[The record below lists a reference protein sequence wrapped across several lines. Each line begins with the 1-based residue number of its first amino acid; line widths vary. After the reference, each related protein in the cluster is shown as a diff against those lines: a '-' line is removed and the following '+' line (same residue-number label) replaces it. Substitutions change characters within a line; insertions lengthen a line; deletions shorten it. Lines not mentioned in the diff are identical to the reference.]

1 MGEKEFVYVTR
12 EVYEALLNTFRR
24 EQHAQ
29 LMRDIRHLA
38 LKGYVEGETEE
49 FLNENEQS
57 LEDEVIHQ
65 MDLEIL
71 QKAIQSLTQEQKE
84 RLYLYFFKGK
94 SIREIARVQ
103 GINRNAV
110 WKSIQNTLLQLRSF
124 FG

>member
-1 MGEKEFVYVTR
+1 
-12 EVYEALLNTFRR
+12 
-24 EQHAQ
+24 
-29 LMRDIRHLA
+29 MRDIRHLTQ
-38 LKGYVEGETEE
+38 KGYVEGETEE
-49 FLNENEQS
+49 LLDAGELS

-84 RLYLYFFKGK
+84 RLYMYFFKGK

-110 WKSIQNTLLQLRSF
+110 WKSIQNTLFQLKSF
-124 FG
+124 FE

>member
-1 MGEKEFVYVTR
+1 MTR
-12 EVYEALLNTFRR
+12 EVYEALLHTFRR

-29 LMRDIRHLA
+29 LMRDIRHLT
-38 LKGYVEGETEE
+38 LKGYVEGETEDY
-49 FLNENEQS
+49 LSENELS

-84 RLYLYFFKGK
+84 MLYFYFFRGK
-94 SIREIARVQ
+94 SIREIARIQ
-103 GINRNAV
+103 GINRNTV
-110 WKSIQNTLLQLRSF
+110 WNLIQKSLLQLRNF

>member
-24 EQHAQ
+24 EKHAQ
-29 LMRDIRHLA
+29 LMRDIRHLT

-49 FLNENEQS
+49 FLSENELS

-65 MDLEIL
+65 MDLDIL
-71 QKAIQSLTQEQKE
+71 QKAIQSLSQEQKE

-110 WKSIQNTLLQLRSF
+110 WKSIQKTLLQLRSF

>member
-12 EVYEALLNTFRR
+12 EVYEALLHTFRR

-29 LMRDIRHLA
+29 LMRDIRHLT

-49 FLNENEQS
+49 LLNENEMS

-94 SIREIARVQ
+94 SM
-103 GINRNAV
+103 
-110 WKSIQNTLLQLRSF
+110 
-124 FG
+124 

>member
-12 EVYEALLNTFRR
+12 EVYEALLHTFRR

-29 LMRDIRHLA
+29 LMRDIRHLT

-49 FLNENEQS
+49 FVNENELS
-57 LEDEVIHQ
+57 LEDEVIRQ
-65 MDLEIL
+65 MNLEIL

-94 SIREIARVQ
+94 SVREIARIQ
-103 GINRNAV
+103 GTNRSAV
-110 WKSIQNTLLQLRSF
+110 WNSIKKTLLQLRNF

>member
-24 EQHAQ
+24 EKHAQ
-29 LMRDIRHLA
+29 LMRDIRHLT

-49 FLNENEQS
+49 LLDERELS

-94 SIREIARVQ
+94 SVREIARIQ
-103 GINRNAV
+103 GTNRNAV
-110 WKSIQNTLLQLRSF
+110 WNSIKKTLLQLRNF

>member
-1 MGEKEFVYVTR
+1 
-12 EVYEALLNTFRR
+12 
-24 EQHAQ
+24 
-29 LMRDIRHLA
+29 LMRDIRHLT

-49 FLNENEQS
+49 LLNEREVS
-57 LEDEVIHQ
+57 LEDKVIHQ

-94 SIREIARVQ
+94 SVREIARIQ
-103 GINRNAV
+103 GTNRSAV
-110 WKSIQNTLLQLRSF
+110 WNSIQKTLLQLRNF

>member
-24 EQHAQ
+24 EKHAQ
-29 LMRDIRHLA
+29 LMRDIRHLT
-38 LKGYVEGETEE
+38 LKGYVEGETED
-49 FLNENEQS
+49 FLSENEMS

-94 SIREIARVQ
+94 SVREIARVQ

>member
-1 MGEKEFVYVTR
+1 M
-12 EVYEALLNTFRR
+12 
-24 EQHAQ
+24 Q
-29 LMRDIRHLA
+29 DIRHLA

-49 FLNENEQS
+49 LVNENELS

-84 RLYLYFFKGK
+84 RLYLYFFRGK
-94 SIREIARVQ
+94 SIREIARIQ
-103 GINRNAV
+103 RINRNAV
-110 WKSIQNTLLQLRSF
+110 WKSIQRTLIQLRNF

>member
-12 EVYEALLNTFRR
+12 EVYEALLHTFRR

-29 LMRDIRHLA
+29 LMRDIRHLT

-49 FLNENEQS
+49 LLNENEMS

-71 QKAIQSLTQEQKE
+71 QKAIQSLKKEQKE

-94 SIREIARVQ
+94 NIREIARMQ
-103 GINRNAV
+103 GTSRNAV
-110 WKSIQNTLLQLRSF
+110 WKSIQRTLIQLRNF

>member
-12 EVYEALLNTFRR
+12 EVYEALLHTFRR

-29 LMRDIRHLA
+29 LMRDIRHLT
-38 LKGYVEGETEE
+38 LKGYVEGETEDY
-49 FLNENEQS
+49 LSENELS

-94 SIREIARVQ
+94 SVREIARIQ
-103 GINRNAV
+103 GTNRNTV
-110 WKSIQNTLLQLRSF
+110 WNSIQKTLLQLRTF

>member
-1 MGEKEFVYVTR
+1 MGEKEFIYVTR
-12 EVYEALLNTFRR
+12 EVYEALLHTFRR

-29 LMRDIRHLA
+29 LMRDIRHLT
-38 LKGYVEGETEE
+38 LKGYVEGETED
-49 FLNENEQS
+49 FLSENEMS

-71 QKAIQSLTQEQKE
+71 QKAIQSLSQEQKE

-94 SIREIARVQ
+94 SVREIARVQ

>member
-1 MGEKEFVYVTR
+1 
-12 EVYEALLNTFRR
+12 
-24 EQHAQ
+24 
-29 LMRDIRHLA
+29 MRDIRHLT

-49 FLNENEQS
+49 FVNGNELS

-84 RLYLYFFKGK
+84 RLYLYFFRGK
-94 SIREIARVQ
+94 SIREIARIQ
-103 GINRNAV
+103 GTNRNTV
-110 WKSIQNTLLQLRSF
+110 WNSIKKTLLQLRNF

>member
-1 MGEKEFVYVTR
+1 
-12 EVYEALLNTFRR
+12 
-24 EQHAQ
+24 
-29 LMRDIRHLA
+29 MRDIRHLT

-49 FLNENEQS
+49 LLDERELS

-94 SIREIARVQ
+94 SVREIARIQ
-103 GINRNAV
+103 GTNRNAV
-110 WKSIQNTLLQLRSF
+110 WNSIKKTLLQLRNF